1 MKNIVIS
8 YCLHPENVQR
18 LKKKKKNGDP
28 TTLIFFKVKNESE
41 EQHAKR

>member
-18 LKKKKKNGDP
+18 LKKNGGP
-28 TTLIFFKVKNESE
+28 TTLIFFKLKNESE
-41 EQHAKR
+41 EQYAKT